1 MHRYPTRYQI
11 KLKEQQNKD
20 DLVYVVNL
28 KQRSYFECTRSK
40 APRLVQDLKTT
51 LTKYNS
57 LISSS
62 IGTSR
67 WGKNDKVVFSP
78 EKCKE
83 YVSKNFN
90 RIY

>member
-1 MHRYPTRYQI
+1 MHRYPTRYQL

-20 DLVYVVNL
+20 EMVYIVNL
-28 KQRSYFECTRSK
+28 KQRSYFVCTRSK
-40 APRLVQDLKTT
+40 APRLVQDLKTP
-51 LTKYNS
+51 LTKSES
-57 LISSS
+57 LIGIG

-67 WGKNDKVVFSP
+67 WDKNDKVVFSP